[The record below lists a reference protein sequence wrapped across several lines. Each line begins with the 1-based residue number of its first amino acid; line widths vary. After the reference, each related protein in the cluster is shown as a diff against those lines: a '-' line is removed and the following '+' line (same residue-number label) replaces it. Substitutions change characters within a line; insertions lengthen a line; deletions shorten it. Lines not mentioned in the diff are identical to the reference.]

1 MTDDT
6 FPTEI
11 ALQSL
16 DRVAFLDPA
25 SGKAKTRKVQARSA
39 IVVLGQDP
47 YHRIFVLH
55 AWAAH
60 VPVPSLVE
68 KMFEINDTFKP
79 RVFGGEADALQTLFQ
94 EAVRLIAHDRK
105 VQLPLQPITHS
116 TRIEKEFRIRTTLQP
131 VIAEGRLILRADQQE
146 LLAELEGFPV
156 YSTVDLVDA
165 LASAIDLLPHKAL
178 RKQKDEQAMALA
190 AYLRK
195 TGAPASYIEQR
206 LSQQNV
212 KVPFS
217 AHPLARI
224 MAQGGVLRRPL
235 PKHLQNGGST

>member
-1 MTDDT
+1 MSVET
-6 FPTEI
+6 PTEVP
-11 ALQSL
+11 LQSL

-47 YHRIFVLH
+47 YHRIFVLD
-55 AWAAH
+55 AWAGH
-60 VPVPSLVE
+60 VPVPTLVE
-68 KMFEINDTFKP
+68 KIFAINETFRP

-94 EAVRLIAHDRK
+94 EAIRLIANDRNVK
-105 VQLPLQPITHS
+105 LPLQPITHS

-156 YSTVDLVDA
+156 FQTVDLVDA
-165 LASAIDLLPHKAL
+165 LASGIDLLPNKTL
-178 RKQKDEQAMALA
+178 RKQKDEQALA
-190 AYLRK
+190 VASYLRK

-206 LSQQNV
+206 LAQHNV
-212 KVPFS
+212 RTPFS
-217 AHPLARI
+217 VHPLARI